1 MSAPLF
7 LLDSGALA
15 HAVVGDELVLGGAEG
30 RHAADVS
37 RLKVSEPVSLAD
49 GSGAVA
55 HCAVSGTAKGELRA
69 VIEDL
74 AWEPAPAPSFTLVQA
89 LAKGDRD
96 LLAIEIGTELGVD
109 AVIPWQAD
117 RSIVR
122 WRGDRAEK
130 GLKKWHQ
137 TLVAAT
143 KQARR
148 SRIPELAQ
156 LADRKAVLARIESAD
171 VALVLH
177 ESAVEPLSQVDIT
190 SVTGEVVLVVGPEGG
205 ISDIELAA
213 FVAAGAQSVRLGSTV
228 LRTSTAGS
236 AAIAVL
242 SAQTRWR

>member
-7 LLDSGALA
+7 LLDSGGLA
-15 HAVVGDELVLGGAEG
+15 EASVGVELVLRGSEG

-37 RLKVSEPVSLAD
+37 RLKTGEAVSLAD
-49 GSGAVA
+49 GSGAIA
-55 HCAVSGTAKGELRA
+55 HCAVSGTGKGELRA
-69 VIEDL
+69 VIEEL
-74 AWEPAPAPSFTLVQA
+74 VHEPAPNPGFTLVQA

-109 AVIPWQAD
+109 AVVPWQAD

-122 WRGDRAEK
+122 WRGDRAAK
-130 GLKKWHQ
+130 GLKKWRQ
-137 TLVAAT
+137 TLIAAT

-148 SRIPELAQ
+148 SRIPELAP
-156 LADRKAVLARIESAD
+156 LADRKAVLDRISAAD

-177 ESAVEPLSQVDIT
+177 ESAVEPLAEIDVPAEA
-190 SVTGEVVLVVGPEGG
+190 GEVVLIVGPEGG
-205 ISDIELAA
+205 ISEAELAD
-213 FVAAGAQSVRLGSTV
+213 FVAAGARSVRLGSTV